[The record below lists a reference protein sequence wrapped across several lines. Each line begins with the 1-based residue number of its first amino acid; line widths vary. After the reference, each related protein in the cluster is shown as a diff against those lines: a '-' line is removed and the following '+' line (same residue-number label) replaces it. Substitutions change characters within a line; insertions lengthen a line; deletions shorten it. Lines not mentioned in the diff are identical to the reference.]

1 MEWRRGQRP
10 GASCRLAAGHS
21 ARRTNCMFVLGVAP
35 WPPLHLEMATSI
47 AWHRIKEPSQKKIM
61 CLSGTKAATLP
72 QLRLSNKQCYGSSSA
87 PANLR
92 PDQAR
97 RSVCYIM
104 AWNLAMLDQITS
116 NEAGTARAPSLAV
129 LFRPI
134 SGAAVGWLLS
144 LALLNIQTGLVLM
157 IPTLAL
163 ASVGSYSNLEH
174 PPPTLP
180 AASSFQPWMS
190 LPPTNVPISDVPSSD
205 VPIFSEVSIIN
216 CLGQRI
222 ASANCQVPWH
232 KLSTASAN
240 EMPRHKSS
248 SASAQII
255 LCTRLPSKKGSRFNI
270 RPRKGARGL
279 IIHNSS
285 CGATRGQRGSRSAR
299 RTIENIRG
307 IDAFICTHNINADAY
322 TLLYTSAS
330 ANMLPTFAVHGVCM
344 GKLNRR
350 TVVCL
355 GTTSIQ
361 PSCASAHDPP
371 SCASAQDRF
380 NRRVPRHTINRRAS
394 AQISCASQHRR
405 RSITP
410 EFLRLSN
417 GHRIRLPGLFRV
429 LLTLCSHEVAW
440 PIAGASFETGNS
452 GW

>member
-1 MEWRRGQRP
+1 
-10 GASCRLAAGHS
+10 
-21 ARRTNCMFVLGVAP
+21 
-35 WPPLHLEMATSI
+35 
-47 AWHRIKEPSQKKIM
+47 
-61 CLSGTKAATLP
+61 
-72 QLRLSNKQCYGSSSA
+72 
-87 PANLR
+87 
-92 PDQAR
+92 
-97 RSVCYIM
+97 
-104 AWNLAMLDQITS
+104 
-116 NEAGTARAPSLAV
+116 
-129 LFRPI
+129 
-134 SGAAVGWLLS
+134 
-144 LALLNIQTGLVLM
+144 M

-371 SCASAQDRF
+371 SCASAQHQF
-380 NRRVPRHTINRRAS
+380 NCHVPWHMIHCCVPQHKIDSTVVCLGTRSTAVPRHKSRVPRNTAGGPSHQSSFASPMDIEFGCRACS
-394 AQISCASQHRR
+394 GFCSPYVLTRLGGLSLALHSRQA
-405 RSITP
+405 TP
-410 EFLRLSN
+410 D
-417 GHRIRLPGLFRV
+417 
-429 LLTLCSHEVAW
+429 
-440 PIAGASFETGNS
+440 GADRPQDSTVN
-452 GW
+452 